1 MSFISNPFSKVN
13 LKSTA
18 VSKKAVFNLNCNHYT
33 TFQFGEV
40 RPVYYRHLVEGD
52 DIKVDLRQMVRTAPL
67 VYPTYADVRFSY
79 SAYFVPYR
87 LIFKYV
93 RDFLDDNKVQWSDG
107 SMSIPK
113 VPVFSTRALTN
124 MFVIPSDN
132 IGNNLFYA
140 VQHGQG
146 VVYNPIT
153 YNKFKLLQPAVK
165 ATDNQVYSHAIAVD
179 SASTSQ
185 AKIALLVK
193 DPSSVVYDV
202 KIPVAAIRVSN
213 TDYIIYEYF
222 NFTQKGK
229 LFLKVLYSLGYKFEW
244 LSSEFIESAESEQI
258 NLGAWKDVIF
268 NAFGLLSFFLVFNEF
283 FTLSQYRPSRKIMS
297 VLQALSEGLTQGSD
311 YNVINSSTLLTLF
324 LECEPVFE
332 SNYFTSAWQQPNAVV
347 EGAEPIQNTTINA
360 LNLGSL
366 SSEFN
371 DYQQRVNSTG
381 NPSAS
386 LYDVESSSSGGP
398 VASQA
403 YDLPFIQQFA
413 KRLQDFIRRRL
424 LSGSSPHA
432 NIYSE
437 MGVNVPNKDIDF
449 VQYLGTKEVP
459 LQIMD
464 VTNVAASESNK
475 LGEYGGRAI
484 APAEQPIEFKYSAEE
499 RGLFMILSE
508 LRPQLEL
515 VQGFDRHNVDRS
527 LYDFYRPAFED
538 VGLQPILQGEICS
551 LPEIGWTSTSGRG
564 SFGDIRNLT
573 INQLLARG
581 ITPNQIFGFTQRYG
595 HYKSPQSWISGDFS
609 IGKLNGINEQYSAYH
624 LATLRGV
631 YDDDNVSM
639 VAQGDL
645 NYIHAKQYDRIF
657 NVDSDVSD
665 HFFAILHFTVTM
677 HRKMLSVSDSWNVN
691 GKGNDV
697 TLDLNGN

>member
-13 LKSTA
+13 LKSA
-18 VSKKAVFNLNCNHYT
+18 AASKKAVFNLNCNHYT

-67 VYPTYADVRFSY
+67 VFPTYADVRFSY

-87 LIFKYV
+87 LIFKYFS
-93 RDFLDDNKVQWSDG
+93 DFLYDNKVQWSDG
-107 SMSIPK
+107 SLSIPK
-113 VPVFSTRALTN
+113 VPIFTSQALTN
-124 MFVIPSDN
+124 MFVVPDN
-132 IGNNLFYA
+132 GVGNNLIAA
-140 VQHGQG
+140 VSAGQG
-146 VVYNPIT
+146 AAYNPIA
-153 YNKFKLLQPAVK
+153 YQHFKLLQPAVT
-165 ATDNQVYSHAIAVD
+165 ASDNKVYSHIYSVGAA
-179 SASTSQ
+179 ATTQ

-193 DPSSVVYDV
+193 DPTTIVYDV
-202 KIPVAAIRVSN
+202 KIPVGAIQLDN
-213 TDYIIYEYF
+213 TAYIIYEYF
-222 NFTQKGK
+222 NLTQQGK
-229 LFLKVLYSLGYKFEW
+229 SVLKVLYSLGYKFEW
-244 LSSEFIESAESEQI
+244 LSSEFIQDAEQEQI
-258 NLGAWKDVIF
+258 TLGAWKDVSF

-297 VLQALSEGLTQGSD
+297 VIQSLSEGLSQGND
-311 YNVINSSTLLTLF
+311 YNIVNSATLLSLF

-347 EGAEPIQNTTINA
+347 EGVEPIQATSSNA
-360 LNLGSL
+360 LGL
-366 SSEFN
+366 STFASEFA
-371 DYQQRVNSTG
+371 DYQQRVNPNG
-381 NPSAS
+381 NQDADAY
-386 LYDVESSSSGGP
+386 LDVSSSSYGTSSDSGIIHSFS
-398 VASQA
+398 V
-403 YDLPFIQQFA
+403 DLI

-424 LSGSSPHA
+424 LSGSSPHSD
-432 NIYSE
+432 IYSE

-484 APAEQPIEFKYSAEE
+484 APAESPIEFKYSAEE
-499 RGLFMILSE
+499 RGLFMIISE
-508 LRPQLEL
+508 IRPQLEL
-515 VQGFDRHNVDRS
+515 VQGFDRHNVDKS
-527 LYDFYRPAFED
+527 LYDFYRPDFED

-551 LPEIGWTSTSGRG
+551 LPEIGWTDVRGRG
-564 SFGDIRNLT
+564 HSGEIRNLS
-573 INQLLARG
+573 INQLLALG
-581 ITPNQIFGFTQRYG
+581 ITPNQIYGFTQRYG

-609 IGKLNGINEQYSAYH
+609 IGNLNGINEQYSAYH

-631 YDDDNVSM
+631 YDDGNVSM

-691 GKGNDV
+691 GKGPGV